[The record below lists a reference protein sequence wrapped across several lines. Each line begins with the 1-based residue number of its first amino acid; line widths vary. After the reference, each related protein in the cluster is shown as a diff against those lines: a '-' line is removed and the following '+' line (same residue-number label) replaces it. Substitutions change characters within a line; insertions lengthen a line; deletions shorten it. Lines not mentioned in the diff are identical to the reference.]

1 MRPDTTMLGVKQ
13 KPGIKQNENISPR
26 VLFTGN
32 ISHVRKKDQQVAIS
46 MVLKYGL
53 PIWLHSFDKGMQLYT
68 VEATFIIRMGFSK
81 IGCPLYNPP

>member
-53 PIWLHSFDKGMQLYT
+53 PI
-68 VEATFIIRMGFSK
+68 
-81 IGCPLYNPP
+81 